1 MPVLR
6 KFCHSFSF
14 LRIFPSEIS
23 WPLYPLPC
31 QHWFESSKYG
41 SYSKPMVRIQSNNQQ
56 KIHYFDT
63 KMRWRLYGILCS
75 RILWEKGIS
84 KPKLD
89 IFETKKIESGKKL
102 PKIHQITLPVNF
114 LNDYIHLF
122 SKISIF
128 KLNIWKISS
137 WIFFFWNFVKFWKLW
152 DRHLWQH
159 IFCLISA
166 LPFLF
171 HRPLQGGTVQ
181 MFFNSSPCVV
191 IHWS

>member
-1 MPVLR
+1 MPDLR
-6 KFCHSFSF
+6 KFCHSFLF

-41 SYSKPMVRIQSNNQQ
+41 SYSKPMVKIQSNNQQ

-84 KPKLD
+84 KSKFD
-89 IFETKKIESGKKL
+89 ILNKNDWIWK
-102 PKIHQITLPVNF
+102 ITLLVNF

-137 WIFFFWNFVKFWKLW
+137 WIFFFETLSNFESSWTDICGK
-152 DRHLWQH
+152 
-159 IFCLISA
+159 IFFVWLV
-166 LPFLF
+166 LYLF
-171 HRPLQGGTVQ
+171 CSIDHSKEELYKC
-181 MFFNSSPCVV
+181 FSIVV
-191 IHWS
+191 HV

>member
-1 MPVLR
+1 MPDLR
-6 KFCHSFSF
+6 KFCHSFLF
-14 LRIFPSEIS
+14 LRIFPSENS

-41 SYSKPMVRIQSNNQQ
+41 SYSKPMVKIQSNNQQ

-84 KPKLD
+84 KSKFDILNKNDWIWKKIAKDSSNYPTCKFFEWLHPFVFKNINFQIKYLKNLKLD
-89 IFETKKIESGKKL
+89 I
-102 PKIHQITLPVNF
+102 
-114 LNDYIHLF
+114 
-122 SKISIF
+122 
-128 KLNIWKISS
+128 
-137 WIFFFWNFVKFWKLW
+137 FFWNFVKFWKLW
-152 DRHLWQH
+152 DRHLWQN